1 MPTRVSCRR
10 AGAEDADDA
19 DDRGGVGAKAVAVS
33 HDDAAAAAAAAK
45 RNAAIDLGWKR
56 AMMMLSGKKE
66 SGQ

>member
-33 HDDAAAAAAAAK
+33 HDDAAAAAAAK